1 VIVDLMFKTPG
12 FNLIPVSMQ
21 NRNTNNLAQSVNG
34 NPNANDTDKDEE
46 ENVASAMDC
55 MMEDINTSINT
66 QMEKNARCTVNSQI
80 LYTLEYLRML
90 GALTEFDN
98 FYTESIVKDVYNT
111 QNIMDMIDSSG
122 DFILMSRRALALLM
136 NAFMDLEEVED
147 NQTLE
152 IAEIA
157 QVIKSVI
164 TVVSKSVSYISQKD
178 TQDKKYYMELTP
190 DGVVSFLNY

>member
-1 VIVDLMFKTPG
+1 
-12 FNLIPVSMQ
+12 
-21 NRNTNNLAQSVNG
+21 
-34 NPNANDTDKDEE
+34 
-46 ENVASAMDC
+46 
-55 MMEDINTSINT
+55 
-66 QMEKNARCTVNSQI
+66 
-80 LYTLEYLRML
+80 
-90 GALTEFDN
+90 
-98 FYTESIVKDVYNT
+98 VKDVYNT

-164 TVVSKSVSYISQKD
+164 TVVSKSASYISQKD
-178 TQDKKYYMELTP
+178 TQNKK
-190 DGVVSFLNY
+190 